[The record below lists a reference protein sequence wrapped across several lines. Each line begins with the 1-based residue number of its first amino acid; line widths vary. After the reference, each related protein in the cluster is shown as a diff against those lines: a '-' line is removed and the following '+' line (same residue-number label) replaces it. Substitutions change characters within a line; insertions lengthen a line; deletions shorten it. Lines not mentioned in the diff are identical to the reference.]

1 MREDSVTVLIADDS
15 DLLRVNVKK
24 LLTNQSSNWTIIEAH
39 SLFNT
44 LKQLEITIP
53 DAMILDLQLGDG
65 TGFQV
70 LEFVDARDLKIPT
83 IVLTNYPTEHYKA
96 RCRNLGVRY
105 FLDKSFEFELVPEIL
120 YEIELE
126 MRKSQ
131 L

>member
-1 MREDSVTVLIADDS
+1 VTVLIADDS
-15 DLLRVNVKK
+15 DLLRVNLKK
-24 LLTNQSSNWTIIEAH
+24 LLTNQTRHWNIIEAH

-44 LKQLEITIP
+44 LKQLEKTLP
-53 DAMILDLQLGDG
+53 DAIILDLQLGDG

-70 LEFVDARDLKIPT
+70 LEFIDARSLNIPT

-120 YEIELE
+120 YEIEQEL
-126 MRKSQ
+126 KQS
-131 L
+131 LS